1 MKTLDIDQLYDA
13 QFAAVPDGEEYSNF
27 SIGAALG
34 AIKNLFPAH
43 TIVGKALGSTNH
55 SKGIELGK
63 LFGGHHKPHAAPK
76 PPQPVVVRAPVSK
89 IEKKDHTK
97 MYMIGGG
104 VLLLII
110 VLAFVLTHKK

>member
-13 QFAAVPDGEEYSNF
+13 QFAHVPDGEEYSNF
-27 SIGAALG
+27 LG
-34 AIKNLFPAH
+34 FLKNIFPKH
-43 TIVGKALGSTNH
+43 TILGGLMGSTNN

-76 PPQPVVVRAPVSK
+76 PPQPVVVRAPVAK

-104 VLLLII
+104 VLLLVI
-110 VLAFVLTHKK
+110 VLMFVFMHKK